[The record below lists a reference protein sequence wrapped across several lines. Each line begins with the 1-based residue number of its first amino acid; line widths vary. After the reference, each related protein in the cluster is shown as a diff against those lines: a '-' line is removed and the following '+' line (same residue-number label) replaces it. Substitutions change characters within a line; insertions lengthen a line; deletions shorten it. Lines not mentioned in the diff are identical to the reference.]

1 MNSCVVD
8 KLSPRRPRVQDLAL
22 CLVLG
27 AAIAA
32 AMPASAAST
41 KSTVAIP
48 MRDGK
53 TLAADV
59 YKPTSTSGPWPVIV
73 VQTPYD
79 RRTWEPIFTFDQ
91 NTDPLLKSPNY
102 AWVFVDWRGFFGS
115 SSAQYS
121 GCPTRGQ
128 DGYDVVEWVA
138 KQSFSNGKVGA
149 WGVSALG
156 TAILATAQEA
166 PPHLVSAVP
175 MQYYWREGYA
185 LSYPGGVYYKNRND
199 SPFGNGY
206 LSRNHPLYDWWWT
219 QVETTSNPIT
229 SVRIPMLHVTGWY
242 DHMTD
247 TTLGEMQRVQSGGA
261 AGAAGKQKALIGPWS
276 HSHVSDAQQGQ
287 LSYPDAATIQ
297 ATAALEFF
305 DFTLR
310 GIANGYNQRATY
322 RYYQTNEG
330 RLVDSASW
338 PPADASTQTFYL
350 RGDASLTFA
359 SPSAS
364 ETPRSYVADPAN
376 PVPTLFG
383 AVLDDANATTGPG
396 DLRPIEARG
405 DVLSFSTRPLS
416 NPLPIAGRPRVRL
429 NLTATTVDTD
439 VAVRLTQVRAD
450 GSSMLIVD
458 SIRRVSLRSGYT
470 SRQMLSSGTVYT
482 VDVDLPSVAI
492 TIPAGDRLRVLVAP
506 SNYDR
511 FDKNMQD
518 GSSFSDAT
526 GAVATRGTVQILLD
540 SAHPSTLTLPSVST
554 QPTAPAAPS
563 ALTAAAASTT
573 AINLGWSDG
582 SSNETGFMIERS
594 TDGANFS
601 AVASVSANEVSFAD
615 AGLTPSTT
623 YYYRVHAFNS
633 VGDSA
638 NTTVAS
644 AITQTAPPAAPS
656 ALAASSIA
664 KTQVVLTWTD
674 GSSNE
679 TNFKVQRSTDN
690 KNFSTVG
697 TLGANATTFTNTG
710 LRGGKT
716 YYYRVYAY
724 NGAGNSAYSN
734 TLAVTTPR

>member
-1 MNSCVVD
+1 
-8 KLSPRRPRVQDLAL
+8 
-22 CLVLG
+22 
-27 AAIAA
+27 
-32 AMPASAAST
+32 
-41 KSTVAIP
+41 

-79 RRTWEPIFTFDQ
+79 RRTWEPIFTYDQ
-91 NTDPLLKSPNY
+91 NTDPLFKNPNY

-115 SSAQYS
+115 ANAQYS

-128 DGYDVVEWVA
+128 DGYDVVEWIA
-138 KQSFSNGKVGA
+138 KQSFSNGKVGG

-166 PPHLVSAVP
+166 PPHLVAGVP
-175 MQYYWREGYA
+175 IQYYWREGYA

-206 LSRNHPLYDWWWT
+206 LSANHPLYDWWWT
-219 QVETTSNPIT
+219 QVETTSNPIDQ
-229 SVRIPMLHVTGWY
+229 VRIPMLHVAGWY

-261 AGAAGKQKALIGPWS
+261 AGAAGNQKALIGPWS

-297 ATAALEFF
+297 ASAALEFF
-305 DFTLR
+305 DSTMR
-310 GIANGYNQRATY
+310 GIANGYAQRATY
-322 RYYQTNEG
+322 RYYQMNEG

-338 PPADASTQTFYL
+338 PPADASNQTFYL

-359 SPSAS
+359 TPAAN

-383 AVLDDANATTGPG
+383 AVLDDANATVGPG
-396 DLRPIEARG
+396 DLRPIESRG
-405 DVLSFSTRPLS
+405 DVLSFTTRPLS
-416 NPLPIAGRPRVRL
+416 NPLSISGRPRVRL
-429 NLTATTVDTD
+429 NVTSTTVDTD
-439 VAVRLTQVRAD
+439 IAVRLTQVRAD
-450 GSSMLIVD
+450 GSSTLIVD
-458 SIRRVSLRSGYT
+458 SVRRVSLRSGYT
-470 SRQMLSSGTVYT
+470 TRQMLSPGTVYA

-492 TIPAGDRLRVLVAP
+492 TIPSGDRLRLLVAP

-518 GSSFSDAT
+518 GSSLST
-526 GAVATRGTVQILLD
+526 SSGAVAKSGTVQIVLD
-540 SAHPSTLTLPSVST
+540 SAHPSTVTLPSLAAVT
-554 QPTAPAAPS
+554 TPPAAPS
-563 ALTAAAASTT
+563 GLVATAASTSG
-573 AINLGWSDG
+573 INLTWTDG
-582 SSNETGFMIERS
+582 SSTESGFLVERS
-594 TDGANFS
+594 SDGTNFT
-601 AVASVSANEVSFAD
+601 AIASVSANNVAFAD
-615 AGLTPSTT
+615 SGLTPATA

-633 VGDSA
+633 AGDSA
-638 NTTVAS
+638 NTAVAS
-644 AITQTAPPAAPS
+644 ATTQAAPPAAPS

-664 KTQVVLTWTD
+664 KNQVVLVWTD

-679 TNFKVQRSTDN
+679 TNFKIQRSTDN

-697 TLGANATTFTNTG
+697 TVGANVTTFTNTG

-724 NGAGNSAYSN
+724 NAAGNSAYSN
-734 TLAVTTPR
+734 TLTLTTPR